1 MHDTARQASAPKRVL
16 LTMEQVRKR
25 TSLSRSRIYEF
36 MRRGAFPQA
45 VPLAE
50 RWRAWIESEI
60 EDWIDA
66 RVAEREATR

>member
-1 MHDTARQASAPKRVL
+1 MHDMAQQVLAPKRVL

-36 MRRGAFPQA
+36 VRRGTFPQA

-50 RWRAWIESEI
+50 RRRAWIESEI

-66 RVAEREATR
+66 RVADRDA